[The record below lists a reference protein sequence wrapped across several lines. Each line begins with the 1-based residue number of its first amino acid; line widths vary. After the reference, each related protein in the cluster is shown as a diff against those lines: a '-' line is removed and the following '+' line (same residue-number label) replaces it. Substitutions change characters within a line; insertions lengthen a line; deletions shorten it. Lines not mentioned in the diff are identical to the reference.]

1 MNILNKIST
10 ELLGELVCIA
20 DSEGNSK
27 MWGKYKECSL
37 FGKENK
43 IFIGMDLY
51 CYNEEFKTN
60 IFSVQRGLNAQNK
73 LAIIYKKFWEDL
85 DDGLEKI
92 ILKQIDDFLDEE
104 EISITTVKLQ
114 DIKVVEIRIYMD
126 GYAVIMKV
134 PFLNRL
140 IGFQNRK
147 VFDET
152 NWKNV
157 NFEDSIDPVEMKHGV
172 V

>member
-1 MNILNKIST
+1 MNIINKVNT

-20 DSEGNSK
+20 DSDGNSK

-37 FGKENK
+37 FKEQNK

-51 CYNEEFKTN
+51 CYNENFETN
-60 IFSVQRGLNAQNK
+60 IFSVQRGLDAQNK
-73 LAIIYKKFWEDL
+73 LAITYKKFLDDL
-85 DDGLEKI
+85 DDGLETI
-92 ILKQIDDFLDEE
+92 ILKKIDDFLDEE
-104 EISITTVKLQ
+104 EISISTVKLQ
-114 DIKVVEIRIYMD
+114 DIKAVEIRIYMD

-134 PFLNRL
+134 PFLNHL

-147 VFDET
+147 IFDEN

-157 NFEDSIDPVEMKHGV
+157 NFEDSIDPVEMKYGV